1 MGGITWRPVYHTY
14 LGISGA
20 GIRRGSFRERLL
32 IAPLVLIFFRELL
45 LPQLFV
51 AGLKDSDGR
60 IVSYVG
66 VQCEV
71 NQVSVDTMRERAA
84 KLATLDM

>member
-1 MGGITWRPVYHTY
+1 MASGLSHV
-14 LGISGA
+14 LGDQRSWNSQGLLSGA
-20 GIRRGSFRERLL
+20 TANCTPRFD
-32 IAPLVLIFFRELL
+32 FFRELL